1 MRDFLK
7 TVFASFVGLLLFS
20 TLSLGGLIAFLALIA
35 LGSRSGPII
44 EDDSVL
50 VLDLS
55 LDITDAGPSADPGA
69 FINDTIAGRSTPEA
83 VSLRTVLEAIH
94 AAENDDRISGL
105 LIQGNIDPAAQGSG
119 FATLY
124 EVRKAL
130 EAFQESGKSI
140 YAYETDWSEW
150 EYYLTSLA
158 DTVILNS
165 TGGMELNGLSA
176 ENTFFAGA
184 LDKFGIDVQVLRAGN
199 FKSAVEPFI
208 RSDNSPENEQQ
219 LQAFL
224 NDLWNEFLTA
234 TAASRDLQPNQ
245 LQQIANTKGFILA
258 NDALSAGLVDE
269 VSYAS
274 EVIDQLRELTGQAA
288 NKNDK
293 DAATFRYTDLLSYAQ
308 ATESMSRQA
317 DKIAVIYA
325 EGEIVSGEGGFGT
338 IGGDS
343 LSRLLREVR
352 ADEAVK
358 AVVLRVNSPGGGAS
372 PSAMIA
378 HEVMLTSEVKPVII
392 SMGNVA
398 ASGGYMISAYG
409 DRIFA
414 SPTTITGSIGVFG
427 LVANVKELANENG
440 VTWDVV
446 KTAPFADSG
455 TLARPLTPQEIAIQ
469 QQIIDRTYDDFLT
482 IVAEGRSL
490 DKAKVNSVAQGRVW
504 SGIQAQKVGLVDEL
518 GGLEAAIQAAADQ
531 AKLGDSWSLQEYP
544 ESRTFPQQLLAS
556 LFGVTWR
563 DRLARTHSTDPLT
576 AELLQVQSQMQI
588 FSQLNDPRQVYSV
601 MPFLPTIH

>member
-69 FINDTIAGRSTPEA
+69 LINDAIAGRSTPEA

-130 EAFQESGKSI
+130 EAFKESGKPI
-140 YAYETDWSEW
+140 YAYETDWSER

-158 DTVILNS
+158 DTVILNA

-208 RSDNSPENEQQ
+208 RSDNSPESEQQ
-219 LQAFL
+219 LQVLL

-234 TAASRDLQPNQ
+234 TSASRDLQPNQ
-245 LQQIANTKGFILA
+245 LQQIANTKGFVLA
-258 NDALSAGLVDE
+258 EDALSAGLVNE
-269 VSYAS
+269 VSYDS
-274 EVIDQLRELTGQAA
+274 EVIDQLRELTGESTD
-288 NKNDK
+288 KNAK
-293 DAATFRYTDLLSYAQ
+293 DTATFRYIDLLSYAQ
-308 ATESMSRQA
+308 ATEATSRQA

-325 EGEIVSGEGGFGT
+325 EGEIVSGEGGFGM

-343 LSRLLREVR
+343 LSRLLREIR
-352 ADEAVK
+352 ADESVK

-372 PSAMIA
+372 PSEMIA
-378 HEVMLTSEVKPVII
+378 HEVRLTSEVKPVII

-482 IVAEGRSL
+482 TVAEGRSL

-531 AKLGDSWSLQEYP
+531 AKLGDTWSLQDYP
-544 ESRTFPQQLLAS
+544 EPRTFPQQLLES

-601 MPFLPTIH
+601 MPFLPTIQ